1 MNHISVE
8 ALLQALFIHPTD
20 EPVTLGLLNRDGSSQ
35 TLALTL
41 PVTVTYDFKHKEIII
56 TDSNKE
62 KPVSVTL
69 GRLDLVETAI
79 GQRRG
84 ETHYYR
90 AGIAAPYTPNPYPR
104 AGGVNSPYTA
114 GQPGPHNY
122 SPTSHRQ
129 LPTDSDNFRF
139 SMNATIEHLELLK
152 GLGDEDD
159 EHGSL
164 VLSTDRKQAPQVIPI
179 TGKTIMRQQGCSLTY
194 ILTIGVKEYVLD
206 TKTPYILF
214 DFPNRAPLLLQSN
227 TLPY

>member
-35 TLALTL
+35 TLTLTL
-41 PVTVTYDFKHKEIII
+41 PVSLTYDFKHKEIII
-56 TDSNKE
+56 TDSSKE

-69 GRLDLVETAI
+69 GRLDLIETAI

-90 AGIAAPYTPNPYPR
+90 AGIAAPYTHNPYPR

-122 SPTSHRQ
+122 NPTSHNQ
-129 LPTDSDNFRF
+129 KPTYSDNFKF
-139 SMNATIEHLELLK
+139 NMNAVIEHLEILK
-152 GLGDEDD
+152 GLGDVDD

-164 VLSTDRKQAPQVIPI
+164 VLSTDRKQAPKIIPI
-179 TGKTIMRQQGCSLTY
+179 TGKTIIRQQGHSKTY
-194 ILTIGVKEYVLD
+194 ILSTGDKEYVLD

-214 DFPNRAPLLLQSN
+214 DFPNRAPLLLQSD
-227 TLPY
+227 TKPY